1 VLKFKYIVLT
11 VDGLKTGIVDERK
24 TVTVDGLKTEGE
36 KKGYE
41 V

>member
-1 VLKFKYIVLT
+1 MPT
-11 VDGLKTGIVDERK
+11 VDGLKTENVDERK
-24 TVTVDGLKTEGE
+24 TVLVDGLKTEGE